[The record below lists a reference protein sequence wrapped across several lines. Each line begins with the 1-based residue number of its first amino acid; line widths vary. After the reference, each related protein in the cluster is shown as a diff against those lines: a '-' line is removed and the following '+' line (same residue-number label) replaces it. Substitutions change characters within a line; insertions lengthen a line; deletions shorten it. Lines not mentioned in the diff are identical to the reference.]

1 MERSPVADADLPEYH
16 QEEVSPAPAD
26 LFFSLPEEHQD
37 EILRRL
43 SLRDAVRTSVLSRGW
58 RRQWE
63 SVPGLALSF
72 PDGTPPAVVDGV
84 LLSHNG
90 AGVSRF
96 AFVVDDA
103 SASHADR
110 WLVALSRRSVQSI
123 DLRRRLTPYR
133 EILLPLTL
141 HSSIFSCAHL
151 VSLHLEEFRLP
162 PLPVGF
168 TGFPVLE
175 DLYLKQM
182 KFPLD
187 REGQLQA
194 IIHGSPLLRVLY
206 LEHDEYLVGCC
217 VIEASNLH
225 SLTLITPYNDDWQF
239 GQLPCLHDACIMV
252 DEYDEDEQDFGELL
266 GRVAQVE
273 ELTLLSP
280 FCYKWYTKVKIDMTP
295 FTFYNLKSLELSTL
309 FNNMNQMSV
318 MFCLLKSS
326 LNLERLKV
334 ESRDYEDINWEL
346 LSAQWTNGMCS
357 NLQDVQITSA
367 NEVPMPFITLI
378 LSKASRLRTLSMDK
392 WPVSQDDPLNELLAC
407 TRASAECQVFFKAGL
422 ERIRFDR

>member
-1 MERSPVADADLPEYH
+1 MEP
-16 QEEVSPAPAD
+16 SPAPAD
-26 LFFSLPEEHQD
+26 LE

-43 SLRDAVRTSVLSRGW
+43 PLRDAVRTSVLSRGW
-58 RRQWE
+58 RRRWE
-63 SVPGLALSF
+63 SVPGLALFF

-84 LLSHNG
+84 LLSHTG
-90 AGVSRF
+90 GGVSRF
-96 AFVVDDA
+96 AFIVDDA
-103 SASHADR
+103 SVSHTDR
-110 WLVALSRRSVQSI
+110 WLVALSHRGVQSI
-123 DLRRRLTPYR
+123 DLRRRRPPYPKM
-133 EILLPLTL
+133 LLPFTL

-168 TGFPVLE
+168 NGFPVLE

-187 REGQLQA
+187 REGQLQT

-206 LEHDEYLVGCC
+206 LEHDEYFVGGC
-217 VIEASNLH
+217 VIEAPNLH
-225 SLTLITPYNDDWQF
+225 SLTLIVPYNDDWRF
-239 GQLPCLHDACIMV
+239 GELPCLHDACIMV

-273 ELTLLSP
+273 ELTLFSL
-280 FCYKWYTKVKIDMTP
+280 FCDKWYTKVKIDMTP

-309 FNNMNQMSV
+309 FNNMNQMLV

-326 LNLERLKV
+326 PNLERFKV
-334 ESRDYEDINWEL
+334 ESRDYEDVNWEI

-367 NEVPMPFITLI
+367 NEVPMPFIKLI

-392 WPVSQDDPLNELLAC
+392 WPVSQDDPLIELLAC

-422 ERIRFDR
+422 ERIRFGR